1 MKNKKRKST
10 IKSTKTCLPTG
21 RIKKT
26 FSGKRITKYSGLE
39 PIMNYLRTTG
49 IIKMIETLFPSKIYN
64 ATKHTNTQIILSIVL
79 SSLSN
84 INRMCRIENFTSDV
98 LVEKLLNLINRIDAS
113 TISTRIKGFGQAGAI
128 MLQEGLFPVV
138 SQWIEK
144 SKLEELT
151 LDMDSTVSG
160 VFGRQEGSAKGYN
173 PVKRGQRSYHNLL
186 CFVSEMKLVLNSWF
200 RDGSAYTSNGACEF
214 MKQTLAV
221 LPKRIKKV
229 FVRCDSGFF
238 DGKLFDLLEQRG
250 HDYLVKVKLKNLY
263 TLLKNQEWE
272 AVDEKISQTSFDY
285 QCNGWKKIRKLKAVR
300 ILVEYQYVKMFEG
313 VTKVPVY
320 AYYCYCSNIETISGV
335 ELHQLYKKRGES
347 ENWIEQAKNQLLAS
361 KTLTQSFHANDIL
374 WQLSILAYNISVMM
388 RYETNL
394 KFWHQE
400 HKTFREWFI
409 ELPGK
414 VIESGRQIKLK
425 MYENYYHKANWLE
438 VDAKIKLMTV

>member
-1 MKNKKRKST
+1 MKNKKRKSA
-10 IKSTKTCLPTG
+10 IISKK
-21 RIKKT
+21 IKKT

-39 PIMNYLRTTG
+39 PVINYIKATG

-64 ATKHTNTQIILSIVL
+64 ATKHTNVQILLSIVL

-84 INRMCRIENFTSDV
+84 INRMCRIENFTSDI
-98 LVEKLLNLINRIDAS
+98 LVEKLLNLTNRIDAN
-113 TISTRIKGFGQAGAI
+113 TISTKLKQLGQAGAI
-128 MLQEGLFPVV
+128 ILQEGLFSIV

-144 SKLEELT
+144 SKLEKLT
-151 LDMDSTVSG
+151 IDMDSTVSG
-160 VFGRQEGSAKGYN
+160 VYGSQEGSAKGYN
-173 PVKRGQRSYHNLL
+173 PVKKGQRSYHNLL
-186 CFVSEMKLVLNSWF
+186 CFASEIKLVLNSWF

-214 MKQTLAV
+214 MKQTLAA
-221 LPKRIKKV
+221 LPKSIKKV

-238 DGKLFDLLEQRG
+238 DGELFDLLEKRG

-263 TLLKNQEWE
+263 TLLKDQEWE
-272 AVDEKISQTSFDY
+272 VVDSKTSQTNFDY
-285 QCNGWKKIRKLKAVR
+285 RCKGWKKSRTLKAVR
-300 ILVEYQYVKMFEG
+300 IFEKYNYVEMFGEI
-313 VTKVPVY
+313 TEVPEY
-320 AYYCYCSNIETISGV
+320 NYFCYCSNIETMNGV

-388 RYETNL
+388 RYETNR

-414 VIESGRQIKLK
+414 VIDSGRQIKLK

-438 VDAKIKLMTV
+438 VDVKISLMTT

>member
-1 MKNKKRKST
+1 
-10 IKSTKTCLPTG
+10 
-21 RIKKT
+21 
-26 FSGKRITKYSGLE
+26 
-39 PIMNYLRTTG
+39 
-49 IIKMIETLFPSKIYN
+49 
-64 ATKHTNTQIILSIVL
+64 
-79 SSLSN
+79 
-84 INRMCRIENFTSDV
+84 MCRIENFTSDV
-98 LVEKLLNLINRIDAS
+98 LVEKLLNLKNRIDAN
-113 TISTRIKGFGQAGAI
+113 TISTRAKQLGQSGAI
-128 MLQEGLFPVV
+128 MLQEALFPIV

-151 LDMDSTVSG
+151 IDMDSTVSG
-160 VFGRQEGSAKGYN
+160 VYASQEGSAKGYN
-173 PVKRGQRSYHNLL
+173 PAKKGQRSYHNLL
-186 CFVSEMKLVLNSWF
+186 CFASDIKLVLNSWF
-200 RDGSAYTSNGACEF
+200 RDGSAYTSNGACAF

-221 LPKRIKKV
+221 LPKSIKKV

-263 TLLKNQEWE
+263 TLLKTQQWE
-272 AVDEKISQTSFDY
+272 AVDERTSQTSFDY
-285 QCNGWKKIRKLKAVR
+285 QCNGWKKSRKLKAVR
-300 ILVEYQYVKMFEG
+300 ILVEYQYVKMFEE
-313 VTKVPVY
+313 VTKLPVY
-320 AYYCYCSNIETISGV
+320 AYYCYCSNIEAISGV
-335 ELHQLYKKRGES
+335 ELHRLYKKRGES

-414 VIESGRQIKLK
+414 VIDSGRQIKLK

-438 VDAKIKLMTV
+438 VDEKISLMTA

>member
-1 MKNKKRKST
+1 MKNKQRKSA
-10 IKSTKTCLPTG
+10 IKSAA
-21 RIKKT
+21 IKKT

-39 PIMNYLRTTG
+39 PIMNYIKTTG
-49 IIKMIETLFPSKIYN
+49 IIKKIETLFPSKIYN
-64 ATKHTNTQIILSIVL
+64 ATKHTNVQILLSIILS
-79 SSLSN
+79 SMSN

-98 LVEKLLNLINRIDAS
+98 LVEKLLNLINRIDAN
-113 TISTRIKGFGQAGAI
+113 TISTRIKHLGQSGAI
-128 MLQEGLFPVV
+128 ILQEGLFQIV

-144 SKLEELT
+144 SKLEKLT
-151 LDMDSTVSG
+151 IDMDSSVSR
-160 VFGRQEGSAKGYN
+160 VYGRQEGSAKGYN
-173 PVKRGQRSYHNLL
+173 PVKKGQRSYHNLL
-186 CFVSEMKLVLNSWF
+186 CFVSEIKIVLNSWF

-214 MKQTLAV
+214 MKQTLAI
-221 LPKRIKKV
+221 LPKSIKKV

-263 TLLKNQEWE
+263 PLLKAQEWE
-272 AVDEKISQTSFDY
+272 AVDSKTSQVSFDY
-285 QCNGWKKIRKLKAVR
+285 QCNRWKKSRKLKAVR
-300 ILVEYQYVKMFEG
+300 ILVEHQYVKMFEG
-313 VTKVPVY
+313 VTKLPVY
-320 AYYCYCSNIETISGV
+320 AYYCYCSNIEAISGV

-388 RYETNL
+388 RYETNR

-438 VDAKIKLMTV
+438 IDQKISLMTA